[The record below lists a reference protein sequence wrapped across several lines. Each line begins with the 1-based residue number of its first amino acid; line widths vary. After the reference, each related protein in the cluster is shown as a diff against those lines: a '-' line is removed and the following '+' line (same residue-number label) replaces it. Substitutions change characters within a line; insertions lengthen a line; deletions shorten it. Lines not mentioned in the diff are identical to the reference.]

1 MEHIKEILKRKMDK
15 LIKQYDK
22 DIHKGDDASK
32 VNPKIQK
39 HR

>member
-32 VNPKIQK
+32 ANSKT
-39 HR
+39 HRDR